1 MLFDTFRVSFVSS
14 QGFSKSGY
22 PDVLKL
28 FHRHSVWMIRI
39 SVSVKVNG
47 IRHYS
52 FIDLILPCFSQYKFQ
67 NGDNMTSKL
76 ATLRSKIKLSFF
88 FCYILNIKLLIRS
101 QYPPPDKKHSK
112 LSYYL
117 LILTKNKENVTFTWP
132 TGVQNVLFFT
142 NMKQALPES
151 LRNRYQS

>member
-1 MLFDTFRVSFVSS
+1 
-14 QGFSKSGY
+14 
-22 PDVLKL
+22 
-28 FHRHSVWMIRI
+28 
-39 SVSVKVNG
+39 
-47 IRHYS
+47 
-52 FIDLILPCFSQYKFQ
+52 
-67 NGDNMTSKL
+67 MTSKL

-117 LILTKNKENVTFTWP
+117 LILSKNKENVTFTWP

-151 LRNRYQS
+151 LRNRYQSWLLGNFRYNRRSENGRVVTIGPDALRYLSFLFHKFSRVLEKW